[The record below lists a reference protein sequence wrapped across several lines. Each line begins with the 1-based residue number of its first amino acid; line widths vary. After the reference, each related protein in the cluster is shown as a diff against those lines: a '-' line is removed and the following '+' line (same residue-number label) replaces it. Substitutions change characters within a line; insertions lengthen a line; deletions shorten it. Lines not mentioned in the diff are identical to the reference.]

1 MTKQNESNIEREE
14 RLFSA
19 PQIADVSAIDSKHVK
34 ERMTA
39 ISLASLAQVSAAHIT
54 SAIKSAAKHVAKM
67 VDNHATPNGSDVKR
81 TVAIWNSRQAV
92 AMLLAM
98 FQAFGFSKP
107 SDAVKRVWQY
117 ASVTGAQRSGNDY
130 MALKAQDKLLALAGW
145 LLSGDPR
152 TNWNKCKYLV
162 SIIVTCEVLNVD
174 TVDNELIY
182 SVYQSHKTRLD
193 ALTVDT
199 DAELRARLYDAQLYK
214 SAATASTQRTTS
226 ANLLQAL
233 GAGTNAGNERK
244 IYVDRE
250 SDVYLALRVS
260 LFGDAEF

>member
-1 MTKQNESNIEREE
+1 MTKKQDNKLNE
-14 RLFSA
+14 RLSV
-19 PQIADVSAIDSKHVK
+19 DVSNIDSKHVK

-39 ISLASLAQVSAAHIT
+39 ISLASIAQVSAAHIT
-54 SAIKSAAKHVAKM
+54 SAIKSAAKHVSKM
-67 VDNHATPNGSDVKR
+67 VDEHATPTGSDVKR
-81 TVAIWNSRQAV
+81 TQRIWSSRQAV

-98 FQAFGFSKP
+98 FQSFGFAKP
-107 SDAVKRVWQY
+107 SDCVKRIWNY
-117 ASVTGAQRSGNDY
+117 ASLTGAQRSGNDY
-130 MALKAQDKLLALAGW
+130 MALKAQDKLLSLAGW

-152 TNWNKCKYLV
+152 TGWNKNKYLV
-162 SIIVTCEVLNVD
+162 SIIVACEVLNVD

-182 SVYQSHKTRLD
+182 SVYQSHKSTLD

-199 DAELRARLYDAQLYK
+199 DVDLRKRLMDAQLYK

-250 SDVYLALRVS
+250 SDVYLALRVT
-260 LFGDAEF
+260 LFGDAGF

>member
-1 MTKQNESNIEREE
+1 MTTQERK
-14 RLFSA
+14 FDA

-39 ISLASLAQVSAAHIT
+39 ISLASIAQVSAAHVT
-54 SAIKSAAKHVAKM
+54 SAIKSAAKHIEKM
-67 VDNHATPNGSDVKR
+67 RDNHPTPNGSDVKR
-81 TVAIWNSRQAV
+81 TVAIWQSRQCV
-92 AMLLAM
+92 AMMLAT
-98 FQAFGFSKP
+98 FQAFGFPKP
-107 SDAVKRVWQY
+107 SECVNRIWKY
-117 ASVTGAQRSGNDY
+117 ASITGAQRSGNDY
-130 MALKAQDKLLALAGW
+130 LALKAQDKWLALCGW

-152 TNWNKCKYLV
+152 TAWNKCKYLV
-162 SIIVTCEVLNVD
+162 SIVVAAEVLNIDVI
-174 TVDNELIY
+174 DNELIY

-199 DAELRARLYDAQLYK
+199 DSDLRARLYDAQLYK

-226 ANLLQAL
+226 ANLLQVL

-250 SDVYLALRVS
+250 SDVYLALRVT

>member
-1 MTKQNESNIEREE
+1 MTNQAKE
-14 RLFSA
+14 RLA
-19 PQIADVSAIDSKHVK
+19 VDVSNIDSKHVK

-39 ISLASLAQVSAAHIT
+39 ISLASIAQVSAAHI
-54 SAIKSAAKHVAKM
+54 SAAIKCATKHVSKM
-67 VDNHATPNGSDVKR
+67 IDEHATPTGSDVKR
-81 TVAIWNSRQAV
+81 TVAIWNSRQCV
-92 AMLLAM
+92 AMMLAT
-98 FQAFGFSKP
+98 FQAFGFDKP
-107 SDAVKRVWQY
+107 SDCVNRIWKY
-117 ASVTGAQRSGNDY
+117 ASITGAQRAGNDY
-130 MALKAQDKLLALAGW
+130 LALKAQDKWLALCGW

-152 TNWNKCKYLV
+152 TAWNKNKYLV
-162 SIIVTCEVLNVD
+162 SFIVACEVLNVD

-199 DAELRARLYDAQLYK
+199 DVDLRKRLYDAQLYK

-226 ANLLQAL
+226 ANLLQVL

-244 IYVDRE
+244 VYVDRE
-250 SDVYLALRVS
+250 SDVYLALRAS